1 MPAHRLDTTS
11 STRLRQACHHRSIR
25 FASCCLCLTLLASCG
40 QRDKP
45 PADAVARPVKL
56 FTVAGSDTASLREFS
71 GRVERTNV
79 SPLAFQVPGR
89 VVEILVLDGR
99 RVVKGQL
106 LARLDAE
113 PFELQLRRAEAQ
125 YAQLSSDVQR
135 KSELHSD
142 GILSDGAFEQLKS
155 ALVSAGVARDLARRD
170 LRNTRLVAPFDGR
183 VLQRNIETEQ
193 TVQAGAPAMSF
204 ESLNRADIGIELPQ
218 SLVERL
224 PLNASLH
231 AQAWTTDR
239 PDERIELQYRESSVA
254 AGPQGA
260 SYRLIFTAASRVPE
274 RLLPGMAVRVRL
286 TTPLP
291 AIAASTSS
299 SAAAAAAPTPASAA
313 AAATATATAQTTLPF
328 SALAAAPDGTH
339 RVWRVQGPD
348 RRVHAVTVNPR
359 EIHDADG
366 TVEVTGALAPGD
378 TIVAAG
384 VNQLKEGDAVR
395 PLGASR

>member
-1 MPAHRLDTTS
+1 MPANRLDTTS
-11 STRLRQACHHRSIR
+11 SPRLPQAFNLRTIR
-25 FASCCLCLTLLASCG
+25 LLTGCFCLTLLASCG

-45 PADAVARPVKL
+45 PAEAIARPVKV
-56 FTVAGSDTASLREFS
+56 FTVTDGDAASLREFS

-125 YAQLSSDVQR
+125 YVQLSGDVQR
-135 KSELHSD
+135 KAVLHSD

-155 ALVSAGVARDLARRD
+155 ALVAAGVARDLARRD
-170 LRNTRLVAPFDGR
+170 LRNTQLVAPFDGR
-183 VLQRNIETEQ
+183 VLQRNVETEQ

-239 PDERIELQYRESSVA
+239 PEERIELRYRESSVS

-260 SYRLIFTAASRVPE
+260 SYRLIFAVASRVPE

-286 TTPLP
+286 TTPFP
-291 AIAASTSS
+291 
-299 SAAAAAAPTPASAA
+299 AAAATPASASA
-313 AAATATATAQTTLPF
+313 STATAATAQTTLPF
-328 SALAAAPDGTH
+328 AALAAAPDGTH
-339 RVWRVQGPD
+339 RVWRVQGPEH
-348 RRVHAVTVNPR
+348 RVHAVTVQPR

-366 TVEVTGALAPGD
+366 TVAVTGALAPGD
-378 TIVAAG
+378 MIVAAG

>member
-1 MPAHRLDTTS
+1 M
-11 STRLRQACHHRSIR
+11 
-25 FASCCLCLTLLASCG
+25 
-40 QRDKP
+40 
-45 PADAVARPVKL
+45 ARPVKV
-56 FTVAGSDTASLREFS
+56 FTVTGGDAASLREFS

-125 YAQLSSDVQR
+125 YVQLSGDVQR
-135 KSELHSD
+135 KAVLHSD
-142 GILSDGAFEQLKS
+142 GILSDGAFEQLTS
-155 ALVSAGVARDLARRD
+155 ALVAAGVARDLARRD
-170 LRNTRLVAPFDGR
+170 LRNTQLVAPFDGR

-193 TVQAGAPAMSF
+193 TVQAGAPAMNF

-239 PDERIELQYRESSVA
+239 PEERIELRYRESSVS

-260 SYRLIFTAASRVPE
+260 SYRLIFTVASRVPD

-286 TTPLP
+286 TAPLP
-291 AIAASTSS
+291 AATPA
-299 SAAAAAAPTPASAA
+299 PASAS
-313 AAATATATAQTTLPF
+313 TANAATAQTTLPF
-328 SALAAAPDGTH
+328 AALAAAPDGTH
-339 RVWRVQGPD
+339 RVWRVQGPEH
-348 RRVHAVTVNPR
+348 RVHAVTVQPR

-366 TVEVTGALAPGD
+366 TVAVTGALAPGD
-378 TIVAAG
+378 MIVAAG